1 MRIVDIRT
9 TRLAVPLARVFR
21 GGTYEITARCTI
33 ITEVLTD
40 SGIGGCTYAGDE
52 RTRQHDIVRIIDTR
66 LKPLLIGQDPLDS
79 ERLWDRMFQETIP
92 HGDRGTILQ
101 AIAAVDIALWDIKG
115 KAAGLPVH
123 KLLGG
128 YHDRLPAIVIGGYY
142 EDDKGIDGLIAEM
155 VGYRDQGLAGVKMKV
170 GRIDVR
176 EDAERVRE
184 VRHAVG
190 EQFMIACDANQA
202 WTPEQAIE
210 FCRLVEPYH
219 IRWLEEPCHW
229 YDDLAG
235 MRRVRERSGVPVTAG
250 QSEITKY
257 GCETLVR
264 GGAVDILNVDVSHA
278 GGITEWRKIAAMA
291 EMAGVA
297 MAHHEEPHISQH
309 CMGAIKLGL
318 YPEYFSEARDPIGW
332 NLLKNP
338 PSFKDGCVS
347 ISQAPGFGLEL
358 NEGFIEQHR
367 AKGEHR
373 SLP

>member
-1 MRIVDIRT
+1 MHITDIRT

-21 GGTYEITARCTI
+21 GGTYEITTRCTV

-40 SGIGGCTYAGDE
+40 ADIRGCTYAGDE
-52 RTRQHDIVRIIDTR
+52 RTRQPEIVHIIEAR
-66 LKPLLIGQDPLDS
+66 LKPLLLGQDPLDS
-79 ERLWDRMFQETIP
+79 ERLWDYMFQETIP
-92 HGDRGTILQ
+92 HGDRATILQ
-101 AIAAVDIALWDIKG
+101 AIAAVDIALWDVKG
-115 KAAGLPVH
+115 KAAGLSVH

-128 YHDRLPAIVIGGYY
+128 FHDRLPAIVIGGYY
-142 EDDKGIDGLIAEM
+142 EDDKGLDGLLAEM
-155 VGYRDQGLAGVKMKV
+155 VGYRDQGFAGVKMKV

-184 VRHAVG
+184 VRRAVG
-190 EQFMIACDANQA
+190 EGFMIACDANQA
-202 WTPEQAIE
+202 WTPEQAIR
-210 FCRLVEPYH
+210 FCRLVEPSH

-235 MRRVRERSGVPVTAG
+235 MRRVRERTGVPVTAG

-257 GCETLVR
+257 GCEALVQ
-264 GGAVDILNVDVSHA
+264 GAAVDILNVDVSHA

-297 MAHHEEPHISQH
+297 MAHHEEPHLSQH

-338 PSFKDGCVS
+338 AVFKDGCVS
-347 ISQAPGFGLEL
+347 ILQAPGFGLEL

-367 AKGEHR
+367 VR
-373 SLP
+373 

>member
-1 MRIVDIRT
+1 MRITDIRT
-9 TRLAVPLARVFR
+9 TGVAVPLSRVFR
-21 GGTYEITARCTI
+21 GGTYEITSRCTI

-40 SGIGGCTYAGDE
+40 AGIRGCTYAGDE
-52 RTRQHDIVRIIDTR
+52 RRRQHDILRTIEAR
-66 LKPLLIGQDPLDS
+66 LKPLLIGQDPLDN
-79 ERLWDRMFQETIP
+79 ERLWAHMFQETIP
-92 HGDRGTILQ
+92 HGDRATILQ

-142 EDDKGIDGLIAEM
+142 EDEKGMDGLINEM
-155 VGYRDQGLAGVKMKV
+155 MSYRDQGYAGVKMKV
-170 GRIDVR
+170 GRVDVR

-190 EQFMIACDANQA
+190 EQFLIACDANQA
-202 WTPEQAIE
+202 WAPEQAIR
-210 FCRLVEPYH
+210 FCRLVEAFQV
-219 IRWLEEPCHW
+219 RWLEEPCHW
-229 YDDLAG
+229 YNDLAG
-235 MRRVRERSGVPVTAG
+235 MRRVRERTGVPVTAG

-257 GCETLVR
+257 GCEALVQ

-332 NLLKNP
+332 NLPKNP
-338 PSFKDGCVS
+338 PIFKDGCVS
-347 ISQAPGFGLEL
+347 LSQAPGFGLEL
-358 NEGFIEQHR
+358 SEAFITQHR
-367 AKGEHR
+367 V
-373 SLP
+373 S

>member
-1 MRIVDIRT
+1 
-9 TRLAVPLARVFR
+9 VFR

-33 ITEVLTD
+33 ITEVITD
-40 SGIGGCTYAGDE
+40 VGIRGCTYAGDE
-52 RTRQHDIVRIIDTR
+52 RTHQPDIIHIIASR
-66 LKPLLIGQDPLDS
+66 LKPLLIGQDPLDV

-92 HGDRGTILQ
+92 HGDRATILE
-101 AIAAVDIALWDIKG
+101 AIAAVDIALWDVKG
-115 KAAGLPVH
+115 KAAGLSVH

-128 YHDRLPAIVIGGYY
+128 YHDRLSTMVIGGYY
-142 EDDKGIDGLIAEM
+142 EDDKGMDGLIAEM
-155 VGYRDQGLAGVKMKV
+155 VSYRDQGLGGVKMKV
-170 GRIDVR
+170 GRVDVR

-190 EQFMIACDANQA
+190 EHFMIACDANQA
-202 WTPEQAIE
+202 WTPEQAID
-210 FCRLVEPYH
+210 FCHLVEPYH

-235 MRRVRERSGVPVTAG
+235 MRRVRERTGVAVTAG

-257 GCETLVR
+257 GCQALVQ

-291 EMAGVA
+291 EMAGVG
-297 MAHHEEPHISQH
+297 MAHHEEPHLSQH

-318 YPEYFSEARDPIGW
+318 YPEYFSQDRDPIGW

-338 PSFKDGCVS
+338 PVFKEGWIS

-358 NEGFIEQHR
+358 NEAFIDQYCVR
-367 AKGEHR
+367 
-373 SLP
+373 

>member
-1 MRIVDIRT
+1 MRIADIRT
-9 TRLAVPLARVFR
+9 TRLAVPLSRVFR

-52 RTRQHDIVRIIDTR
+52 RMRQDDIVHIIDRR
-66 LKPLLIGQDPLDS
+66 LKPWLIGQDPLDS
-79 ERLWDRMFQETIP
+79 ERLWDRMFEETIP
-92 HGDRGTILQ
+92 HGDRATILQ
-101 AIAAVDIALWDIKG
+101 AIAAVDIALWDLKG
-115 KAAGLPVH
+115 KAAGLSVH

-155 VGYRDQGLAGVKMKV
+155 VGYREQGLAGVKMKV

-184 VRHAVG
+184 VRQAIG
-190 EQFMIACDANQA
+190 DRFMIACDANQA
-202 WTPEQAIE
+202 WTPEQAIH

-229 YDDLAG
+229 YNDLSG
-235 MRRVRERSGVPVTAG
+235 MRRVRECTGVPVTAG

-257 GCETLVR
+257 GCEALVR

-309 CMGAIKLGL
+309 CLGAIKLGL

-338 PSFKDGCVS
+338 PTLKDGYVS

-358 NEGFIEQHR
+358 NEVFIEQHR
-367 AKGEHR
+367 VR
-373 SLP
+373 

>member
-1 MRIVDIRT
+1 MHIVDIRT
-9 TRLAVPLARVFR
+9 TRLAVPLSRVFR
-21 GGTYEITARCTI
+21 GGTYEITTRCTV

-40 SGIGGCTYAGDE
+40 AGMTGCTYAGDE
-52 RTRQHDIVRIIDTR
+52 RTRQQDIVQMIEAR
-66 LKPLLIGQDPLDS
+66 LKPLLIGQDPHDV
-79 ERLWDRMFQETIP
+79 ERLWDRMFAETIP
-92 HGDRGTILQ
+92 HGDRATILE
-101 AIAAVDIALWDIKG
+101 AIAAVDIALWDLKG

-142 EDDKGIDGLIAEM
+142 EDDKGLDGLLAEM
-155 VGYRDQGLAGVKMKV
+155 VGYREQGFAGVKMKV

-176 EDAERVRE
+176 EDVERVRE
-184 VRHAVG
+184 VRSAVG
-190 EQFMIACDANQA
+190 DRFMIACDANQA

-210 FCRLVEPYH
+210 FCRLVEPAH

-229 YDDLAG
+229 YNDVAG
-235 MRRVRERSGVPVTAG
+235 MRRVRERTGVPVTAG

-257 GCETLVR
+257 GCEALVR
-264 GGAVDILNVDVSHA
+264 GAAVDILNVDVSHA

-291 EMAGVA
+291 EMFGVA
-297 MAHHEEPHISQH
+297 MAHHEEPHLSQH

-318 YPEYFSEARDPIGW
+318 YPEYFSAARDPIGW

-338 PSFKDGCVS
+338 PVFKDGCVS

-358 NEGFIEQHR
+358 HEGFMEQYR
-367 AKGEHR
+367 VE
-373 SLP
+373 SS